1 MARILLSALAS
12 RRGGGATY
20 VRELLETFP
29 RGAGDRLSI
38 LSPEPVDGLPERP
51 DVEWIRAPRWT
62 IHPITRFLFGWFY
75 FPFLWP
81 RRHDFDVVCFSGGTF
96 DAALPSHVPTV
107 VVFRNMLPF
116 DRVARRR
123 YGLGWMRFRHFLLWF
138 VQGWAMR
145 RANLLIFISE
155 HGRQVIDRTLKNR
168 RGRSVVIHH
177 AVSHKA
183 VALNPGAARRL
194 PERFVLYLSSVD
206 AYKAQVE
213 LVEAWAA
220 LRKVRPTPEKLL
232 LVGPQYPPYARRV
245 AEAIRRCGVEGE
257 VILFGAVPAHEVFDL
272 AGRAKLNL
280 FLSSCE
286 NCPHTLIE
294 LMSAGRPL
302 LASSL
307 DPMPELGGPDIE
319 YVDPYDVPAVARAL
333 ELMLDNTALRERVGL
348 AAAQRSW
355 LFRSK
360 QGGTATWQAIRAT
373 AGRGS
378 PAGCRAEPESYVA
391 REKLQLRTRS
401 R

>member
-20 VRELLETFP
+20 VRDLLETFP

-38 LSPEPVDGLPERP
+38 LSPEPVAGLSDRP

-62 IHPITRFLFGWFY
+62 INPITRFVFGWIY

-81 RRHDFDVVCFSGGTF
+81 RRRDFDVVCFSGGSF
-96 DAALPSHVPTV
+96 DAALPRQVPTV
-107 VVFRNMLPF
+107 VVFQNMLPF

-123 YGLGWMRFRHFLLWF
+123 YQFGWMRFRHFLLWF

-145 RANLLIFISE
+145 RADLVIFISE
-155 HGRQVIDRTLKNR
+155 HGRRVIDRTFKNR

-177 AVSHKA
+177 AVSRKA
-183 VALNPGAARRL
+183 VATSPGAARRL
-194 PERFVLYLSSVD
+194 PERFVLYVSTLD

-213 LVEAWAA
+213 LVEAWAE
-220 LRKVRPTPEKLL
+220 LRKVRPTTEKLL

-245 AEAIRRCGVEGE
+245 AEAIRHCGVEEE
-257 VILFGAVPAHEVFDL
+257 VILFGAVPPHEVSGL
-272 AGRAKLNL
+272 AERAQLNL

-286 NCPHTLIE
+286 NCPYTFIE
-294 LMSAGRPL
+294 MMGAGRPL

-319 YVDPYDVPAVARAL
+319 YVDPYDVPAVVRAL
-333 ELMLDNTALRERVGL
+333 ELMLDDAALRERVG
-348 AAAQRSW
+348 AAAEQRSW
-355 LFRSK
+355 LFRSER
-360 QGGTATWQAIRAT
+360 GGTTTWQAIRAT
-373 AGRGS
+373 AGCGA
-378 PAGCRAEPESYVA
+378 PASWKAEPESHDVH
-391 REKLQLRTRS
+391 RHGEEVQP
-401 R
+401 